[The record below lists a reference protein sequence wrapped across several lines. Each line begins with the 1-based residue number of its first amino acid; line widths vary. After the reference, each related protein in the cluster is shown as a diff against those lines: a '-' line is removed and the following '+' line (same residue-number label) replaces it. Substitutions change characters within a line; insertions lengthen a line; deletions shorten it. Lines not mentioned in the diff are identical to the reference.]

1 MSTNSISLYASTAT
15 SGSYNIVQNA
25 NTGTNSVPLSRWTH
39 YALCRSG
46 NTWKIFINGNEL

>member
-25 NTGTNSVPLSRWTH
+25 NAYWN
-39 YALCRSG
+39 
-46 NTWKIFINGNEL
+46 K